1 MGLKELLEK
10 KKEKQNEMLK
20 LVNKADGEE
29 RAMTEDEIKQFEDA
43 EAEVR
48 ALDANIEAVK
58 KAREIEFEDPED
70 KGEGEKRTQE
80 EAEERAFERFI
91 RSESAEERA
100 DVNWT
105 KGSNGALIPTTIAN
119 RIIETVKDVCPIWER
134 CEHFNIGGDLTF
146 PVYDESEQKITME
159 YAEEFSTLVSTAGK
173 FTSKTLKGY
182 LAGCLTK
189 ISRSLINN
197 SAFPIVNYVIGKIA
211 EAVSL
216 WLEREMLIGTAGK
229 IEGMSTISQTVTTES
244 SVAVH
249 ADELIDLQE
258 EIPDLFQ
265 ANAIWI
271 MNKSTRKAIR
281 KLKDGDGNYLL
292 NKDLTSTWGYTL
304 LGKPVYC
311 SDAMPEIEAGKTTI
325 IYGDPTGL
333 YAKIS
338 EDVEIQMLLEK
349 FADEHAIGVVAWME
363 ADAKVIEPQK
373 LANMK
378 MKVA

>member
-134 CEHFNIGGDLTF
+134 CEHFNIGGDLNGICGRVQYTGIHF
-146 PVYDESEQKITME
+146 WEIYKQNI
-159 YAEEFSTLVSTAGK
+159 
-173 FTSKTLKGY
+173 
-182 LAGCLTK
+182 
-189 ISRSLINN
+189 
-197 SAFPIVNYVIGKIA
+197 
-211 EAVSL
+211 
-216 WLEREMLIGTAGK
+216 ERLSGRM
-229 IEGMSTISQTVTTES
+229 
-244 SVAVH
+244 
-249 ADELIDLQE
+249 
-258 EIPDLFQ
+258 
-265 ANAIWI
+265 
-271 MNKSTRKAIR
+271 
-281 KLKDGDGNYLL
+281 L
-292 NKDLTSTWGYTL
+292 NKD
-304 LGKPVYC
+304 
-311 SDAMPEIEAGKTTI
+311 
-325 IYGDPTGL
+325 
-333 YAKIS
+333 
-338 EDVEIQMLLEK
+338 
-349 FADEHAIGVVAWME
+349 FALPD
-363 ADAKVIEPQK
+363 
-373 LANMK
+373 
-378 MKVA
+378 